1 MHIVPGQVFSKHGP
15 EACLGRP
22 SRSGFSPGFGALPWA
37 QSELDICPLWILT
50 PAPGQWLWL
59 TFDIGLCRKGLTDVL
74 GPQNGLSR
82 GYHFPNFADEKT
94 ASEKLGDLAY
104 VTQLTGPP
112 VIFQMTGSSC
122 SPPPRCPT
130 HSGHLQDTICMDYK
144 GRLTLS
150 INLPSARCL
159 RPERR
164 LTGGEPMNV

>member
-1 MHIVPGQVFSKHGP
+1 MFLVPRMGCGEGITS
-15 EACLGRP
+15 
-22 SRSGFSPGFGALPWA
+22 
-37 QSELDICPLWILT
+37 LT
-50 PAPGQWLWL
+50 LQM
-59 TFDIGLCRKGLTDVL
+59 R
-74 GPQNGLSR
+74 
-82 GYHFPNFADEKT
+82 KT

-104 VTQLTGPP
+104 ITQLTGPP

-122 SPPPRCPT
+122 SPPHTHT
-130 HSGHLQDTICMDYK
+130 HSGHLQDTICMHYK